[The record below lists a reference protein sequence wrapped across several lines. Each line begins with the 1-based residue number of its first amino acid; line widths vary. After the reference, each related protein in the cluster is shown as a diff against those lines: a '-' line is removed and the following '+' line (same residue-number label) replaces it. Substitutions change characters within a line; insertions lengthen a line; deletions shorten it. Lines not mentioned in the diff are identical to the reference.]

1 MQFNKIYLN
10 GCSFMW
16 GMNHS
21 NPTTFP
27 YFEETKDIDTSH
39 GTHYNGHTQFNNY
52 DWVRQKYNIAG
63 RLKEHYTDIDIIDQ
77 SIYGGSLK
85 RVVRKTYNWIINNYE
100 SAKDTL
106 FILEWPVGVRNEM
119 YVPMQNRYVNY
130 TSNFDN
136 FEPRFSVTYELNSN
150 QSIKASYNRMVQYL
164 QLVSNTSSPTP
175 LDVWTPSDNYI
186 KPQIADQVAFGYFKN
201 FHEDTYSLEVETFYK
216 TVKNRI
222 DYIDGA
228 NLIANEAL
236 EQVILNGQLRSYG
249 LELLLR
255 KNTGKLNGWVSYTL
269 SRSEQQ
275 TPGRNANEIG
285 INNGNWYSSVYDKL
299 HNLAVTGNYNWSD
312 KWSFGANF
320 IMQTGQPVTYPNG
333 QYQIQGITCLL
344 YTSPSPRDRQ
354 KSRMPSSA

>member
-39 GTHYNGHTQFNNY
+39 GTHYNGQTQFNNY

-136 FEPRFSVTYELNSN
+136 FDGIDPYIHRVMINEYAPNFFSEGILFIEDLHAIIGLLSLIKQVGGKYLLLLDEFPIDKYSDETLKYINENRIKNLLNEFVYPYIIKFNHTEKQNIKSMIEYYRDYEKATFTNDTNGNLMDDHNSLRGTKLITE
-150 QSIKASYNRMVQYL
+150 QIIKN
-164 QLVSNTSSPTP
+164 
-175 LDVWTPSDNYI
+175 I
-186 KPQIADQVAFGYFKN
+186 KP
-201 FHEDTYSLEVETFYK
+201 
-216 TVKNRI
+216 
-222 DYIDGA
+222 
-228 NLIANEAL
+228 
-236 EQVILNGQLRSYG
+236 
-249 LELLLR
+249 
-255 KNTGKLNGWVSYTL
+255 
-269 SRSEQQ
+269 
-275 TPGRNANEIG
+275 
-285 INNGNWYSSVYDKL
+285 
-299 HNLAVTGNYNWSD
+299 
-312 KWSFGANF
+312 
-320 IMQTGQPVTYPNG
+320 
-333 QYQIQGITCLL
+333 
-344 YTSPSPRDRQ
+344 
-354 KSRMPSSA
+354 